1 MLFRS
6 NEKKLP
12 SPISNSEDQAYPFI
26 MSDGLTIY
34 FASKGHESIGGYDLF
49 ISRYNLYSDTYLNP
63 NQLNMPFNSPFN
75 DYMMVID
82 EQKGIGWFAS
92 DRYQP
97 EDKVCVYT
105 FIPNQEVRLV
115 LNEEE
120 DSIANRAKINNIK
133 DSWRVGVDYSN
144 LLRKATS
151 INTAEKTKQQD
162 FEFIINND
170 YTYHHFSDFKSF
182 SARELFIK
190 AIEVER
196 KLEEAKKELSI
207 IRAQYAA
214 AASINQSSLAT
225 EILLIDRKSVV

>member
-1 MLFRS
+1 MDIFVD
-6 NEKKLP
+6 N
-12 SPISNSEDQAYPFI
+12 
-26 MSDGLTIY
+26 
-34 FASKGHESIGGYDLF
+34 YD
-49 ISRYNLYSDTYLNP
+49 
-63 NQLNMPFNSPFN
+63 
-75 DYMMVID
+75 
-82 EQKGIGWFAS
+82 K
-92 DRYQP
+92 
-97 EDKVCVYT
+97 YT
-105 FIPNQEVRLV
+105 FIPTQEVRLV

-225 EILLIDRKSVV
+225 EILLMEKTVGELYDQWRVGKVMARNEEIRHINPPK